1 MQVEDVQTQLTVMV
15 GNSPSPIHE
24 PAHGHSLPYATAT
37 HKHPSDQG
45 EPSPEVKI
53 EILKVLLSPRHTQ
66 WRLH

>member
-1 MQVEDVQTQLTVMV
+1 VQTQLTVMV
-15 GNSPSPIHE
+15 GSSSPIHREE
-24 PAHGHSLPYATAT
+24 PAHGHSLPYATPT
-37 HKHPSDQG
+37 HKPPSDQG